1 MNSTT
6 SKTVLVPREGAR
18 LFTSGNNL
26 RWDLRDAGQDCYAAD
41 VGCLDAPDTIPA
53 GSVECFDGGELFD
66 VALPSIVV
74 RGALS

>member
-1 MNSTT
+1 MSEPTY
-6 SKTVLVPREGAR
+6 KTVVVPPANTR

-53 GSVECFDGGELFD
+53 GSVECFDGDELFD